1 MRRTTIGTAVVG
13 LLLAAS
19 AGRAAAQV
27 SGADAPADTL
37 REALSAFR
45 LTQEGVEING
55 RFVRGGTRVEVG
67 DTVTGPVVTFGGTA
81 EVSGYVTGNVYAL
94 WGDVIVREG
103 AEIRG
108 SANAYRGR
116 VIIDGGH
123 VRGDLHAWTA
133 AAPAADAA
141 TKAPLTTGGAL
152 KLTGGWTAML
162 VAIALLV
169 LVLASK
175 NLEAAARVLEQDF
188 GRALFVGVIGQLG
201 FIPALL
207 LTVVALAVTIIGVL
221 LVPFALVAAPI
232 ALAGLVTL
240 GWLALALVTGRA
252 LSRSG
257 GDAASRGDA
266 LRALLMGVLILM
278 LPWGIAAAVH
288 GAGALALVARI
299 VAFSV
304 TWVAA
309 TAGLGATL
317 LSRGGT
323 ERTRRETPAAAPLQ
337 GWQTPTPIGG
347 VAAARRPIPARPGA
361 TPK

>member
-1 MRRTTIGTAVVG
+1 MLRMTIRTAVAAM
-13 LLLAAS
+13 LLAAAPS
-19 AGRAAAQV
+19 ASTAQV
-27 SGADAPADTL
+27 SGAAAPADTL

-45 LTQEGVEING
+45 LTQEGVEIDG
-55 RFVRGGTRVEVG
+55 RFVRGSTRVEAG
-67 DTVTGPVVTFGGTA
+67 DTVTGPLVTFGGNA
-81 EVSGYVTGNVYAL
+81 EVLGHVTGNVYAL

-116 VIIDGGH
+116 VVIDGGH

-133 AAPAADAA
+133 AAADVDE
-141 TKAPLTTGGAL
+141 APKPPMTTGGAL
-152 KLTGGWTAML
+152 KLTAGWTAML

-188 GRALFVGVIGQLG
+188 GRALFVGVIGQIG
-201 FIPALL
+201 FLPALL

-232 ALAGLVTL
+232 ALAGFVTL

-252 LSRSG
+252 LSRSN
-257 GDAASRGDA
+257 GDATSRGEA
-266 LRALLMGVLILM
+266 LRALLIGVLVLM
-278 LPWGIAAAVH
+278 VPWAVAAAVH

-299 VAFSV
+299 VAFAV

-317 LSRGGT
+317 LSRGGS
-323 ERTRRETPAAAPLQ
+323 ERARRETPAAQPLH

>member
-323 ERTRRETPAAAPLQ
+323 ERTRRETPAAAPLL